1 VLHRKDPAA
10 SIALTRA
17 LLRAD
22 FGLEWDLPRGFL
34 CPPVPQRAN
43 YVHWIEDLLAG
54 PTKTATY
61 PASAAWIPKSRP
73 YSELYIVKILL

>member
-1 VLHRKDPAA
+1 MNRKDPAA

-22 FGLEWDLPRGFL
+22 YGLEWDLPRAFL

-54 PTKTATY
+54 PTKTATN
-61 PASAAWIPKSRP
+61 PASAACILESLL
-73 YSELYIVKILL
+73 YS